1 MAKLKCYLCEK
12 VFDEKDLIYT
22 KDPDELMCPMCG
34 ARDPGFEEVKAM
46 RLIDGDRLIKVIE
59 KAQFEGSGNI
69 MSIIN
74 DAPTV
79 EPTFGLFKD
88 MLCAECDKRP
98 HGEWKETRYETAIG
112 ITYRQTQC
120 SNCGWEHELPMWL
133 NFCPNCGADMRGEDK

>member
-1 MAKLKCYLCEK
+1 
-12 VFDEKDLIYT
+12 
-22 KDPDELMCPMCG
+22 
-34 ARDPGFEEVKAM
+34 M

-98 HGEWKETRYETAIG
+98 TGEWILHGMIYC
-112 ITYRQTQC
+112 C
-120 SNCGWEHELPMWL
+120 SECGRGVDNQE
-133 NFCPNCGADMRGEDK
+133 NFCPNCGADMRKEAENDR